1 MSSLVTQK
9 QSLYEF
15 FVCSELS
22 YELPRLPDEI
32 KFYIQSYVCSCSH
45 GCSKQSK
52 KCCFCSDK
60 RPIEEMYVY
69 KDGKGLK
76 KTKQRWLHY
85 CPVCK
90 KLGQRGKG
98 PK

>member
-1 MSSLVTQK
+1 MTAFASQQLAA
-9 QSLYEF
+9 YEF
-15 FVCSELS
+15 FMGCDHSP
-22 YELPRLPDEI
+22 ELPCLPPEI
-32 KFYIQSYVCSCSH
+32 KVHIYKYVCTCNH
-45 GCSKQSK
+45 GCSNGK
-52 KCCFCSDK
+52 KLCCFCSDK
-60 RPIEEMYVY
+60 RPVEEVYIY

-76 KTKQRWLHY
+76 KTKQRWTYY

>member
-1 MSSLVTQK
+1 MSSLLQK
-9 QSLYEF
+9 KSLCEF
-15 FVCSELS
+15 FVYSDLNSEL
-22 YELPRLPDEI
+22 PHLPDEI
-32 KFYIQSYVCSCSH
+32 KSYIHSYVCSCSH
-45 GCSKQSK
+45 GCAKAGK

-60 RPIEEMYVY
+60 RPVEEMYVY

-76 KTKQRWLHY
+76 KTKQRHLHY

-90 KLGQRGKG
+90 KLAQRGKG